1 MAKKLWNAMKNS
13 FVGKFVHILYI
24 SIRRYGAGECGQRAV
39 ALTFY
44 TMFAIVPAAA
54 LLFGIA
60 KGFDLDTKLRAVLTE
75 RLSQHQEILG
85 YVCDFADTTL
95 KQAKGGVVAGVG
107 VIALFVTVLGLS
119 SNIERAFNAVW
130 ELPPRR
136 NILHRFSNYVSCMV
150 IIPVMMVVISSTGVF
165 LRNLAQHNPAAGF
178 VLSKVAPLV
187 LAVLIFF
194 LIYLLTPNTRVRLLP
209 ALLAGLVA
217 GIFFQALQDLFVLL
231 QRSIF
236 RYNRIY
242 GSFAVLPLFMIWLRW
257 SGEIALFGAEVG
269 FVAQHIDSGMF
280 DSNACSPNMSLRSR
294 RLRELAVARNI
305 YAKFFAGGGASSFR
319 ELGEL
324 LKFPSI
330 CLERALAELAA
341 AQVICRVEDDGDIP
355 AFVPLQPGDLTIA
368 GCLQL
373 LDASGEEPPLR
384 ELRAEEAELLAAED
398 KLRNAI
404 LSSPEN
410 TPLVK
415 VGGKN
420 SGEAATA

>member
-1 MAKKLWNAMKNS
+1 MAKRLWDAIKNS
-13 FVGKFVHILYI
+13 FIGRFVYI
-24 SIRRYGAGECGQRAV
+24 FYLSIRRYGVGECGQRAV

-75 RLSQHQEILG
+75 RLSQHRELLG
-85 YVCDFADTTL
+85 YICEFADTTL

-194 LIYLLTPNTRVRLLP
+194 LIYLLTPNTRVRILP
-209 ALLAGLVA
+209 ALLAGIVA
-217 GIFFQALQDLFVLL
+217 GIFYQALQDLFVLL
-231 QRSIF
+231 QKSIF
-236 RYNRIY
+236 RYNHIY
-242 GSFAVLPLFMIWLRW
+242 GSFAILPLFMIWLRCSW
-257 SGEIALFGAEVG
+257 EIALFGAEVG

-280 DSNACSPNMSLRSR
+280 DSSVCSPNVSLRSR

-305 YAKFFAGGGASSFR
+305 YAKFFSGDGASTFS
-319 ELGEL
+319 ELGEA
-324 LKFPSI
+324 LKFPAI
-330 CLERALAELAA
+330 CLERELAELVAA
-341 AQVICRVEDDGDIP
+341 KVICRVEDNGDVP
-355 AFVPLQPGDLTIA
+355 AYVPLQPDDLTIA

-373 LDASGEEPPLR
+373 LDVSGEEASLQ
-384 ELRAEEAELLAAED
+384 ELDKNEAKLLAAET
-398 KLRNAI
+398 KLRNAV
-404 LSSPEN
+404 LNCPEN

-420 SGEAATA
+420 GRKAATA

>member
-1 MAKKLWNAMKNS
+1 MAKKIWNAVKES
-13 FVGKFVHILYI
+13 FVGRFVYI
-24 SIRRYGAGECGQRAV
+24 FYLSIRRYGAGECGQRAV

-75 RLSQHQEILG
+75 RLSQHRELLG
-85 YVCDFADTTL
+85 YICEFADTTL
-95 KQAKGGVVAGVG
+95 RQAKGGVVAGVG

-119 SNIERAFNAVW
+119 SNIEKAFNAVW

-187 LAVLIFF
+187 LTALIFF
-194 LIYLLTPNTRVRLLP
+194 LIYLLTPNTRVRILP
-209 ALLAGLVA
+209 ALLAGVVA
-217 GIFFQALQDLFVLL
+217 GIFYQALQDLFVLL

-236 RYNRIY
+236 RYNHIY

-257 SGEIALFGAEVG
+257 SWEIALFGAEVG

-280 DSNACSPNMSLRSR
+280 DSSACSPDLSLHSR

-305 YAKFFAGGGASSFR
+305 YAKFFSGGGASTFR
-319 ELGEL
+319 ELGET
-324 LKFPSI
+324 LKLPAI
-330 CLERALAELAA
+330 CLERELAELAA
-341 AQVICRVEDDGDIP
+341 AKVVCRVENNGDVP
-355 AFVPLQPGDLTIA
+355 AFVPLQSGDLTIA
-368 GCLQL
+368 GCLLL
-373 LDASGEEPPLR
+373 LDASGEEVPLD
-384 ELRAEEAELLAAED
+384 ELAAGEAKLLAAETR
-398 KLRNAI
+398 LRNAV
-404 LSSPEN
+404 LNCSEN
-410 TPLVK
+410 TPLVEIS
-415 VGGKN
+415 GGNDGK
-420 SGEAATA
+420 AATA